1 MTDDAFLGV
10 PRPLYGGDDEAALQ
24 LSHVK
29 DEGLEA
35 NTTHASRK
43 EVVIACAQQGIYI
56 TGCLSFLNLSVYHWR
71 LQKERTN
78 KHSQNSDY
86 VHPFSQLPSNTTYVC
101 TSC

>member
-10 PRPLYGGDDEAALQ
+10 PRPLYGGEDEAALQ

-71 LQKERTN
+71 LQYQKGEN
-78 KHSQNSDY
+78 KQT
-86 VHPFSQLPSNTTYVC
+86 FSEF
-101 TSC
+101 